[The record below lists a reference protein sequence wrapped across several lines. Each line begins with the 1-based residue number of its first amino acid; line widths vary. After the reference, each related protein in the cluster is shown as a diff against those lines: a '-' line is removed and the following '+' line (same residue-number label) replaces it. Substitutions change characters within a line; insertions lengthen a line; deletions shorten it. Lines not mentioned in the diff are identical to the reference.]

1 MALWQRACGPVA
13 KHSPFHSTSGL
24 EGFHLQACM
33 DFLVK
38 PYGYGEISEAE
49 GELENDASASANADQ
64 IGR

>member
-1 MALWQRACGPVA
+1 
-13 KHSPFHSTSGL
+13 
-24 EGFHLQACM
+24 M

-49 GELENDASASANADQ
+49 GELENVASASANADQ